1 VIARGSVGGRPRRV
15 LGIPPAVVA
24 AIVVAWALAFAAQA
38 TGRGRLLGHDEL
50 IHSGLPLWAALGLHL
65 LAWQVMVAAMML
77 PSSLPL
83 VRLFATVSS
92 NHRRAGVAMSAFL
105 TGYAV
110 VWSVFG
116 ALAFLGDA
124 LTHDTVDATPWLAT
138 HPAVIGGGVLA
149 LAGAFQFSSLK
160 DRCLKECRHPAGFLL
175 PRYQRGTRA
184 AFRLGRQHGL
194 FCLGCCWALMLVG
207 FAAGVANLW
216 WMAALTALMVFE
228 KTGREGQ
235 RGVRPIGLGLIALG
249 ILMLAGPVALPWIL
263 GSS

>member
-24 AIVVAWALAFAAQA
+24 AIVVAWVLALAAQA

-175 PRYQRGTRA
+175 
-184 AFRLGRQHGL
+184 GRQHGL

-216 WMAALTALMVFE
+216 WMATLTALMVFE

>member
-1 VIARGSVGGRPRRV
+1 
-15 LGIPPAVVA
+15 
-24 AIVVAWALAFAAQA
+24 
-38 TGRGRLLGHDEL
+38 
-50 IHSGLPLWAALGLHL
+50 
-65 LAWQVMVAAMML
+65 MML

-92 NHRRAGVAMSAFL
+92 NHRGAGVAMSAFL

-138 HPAVIGGGVLA
+138 HPAVIGGGVLV

-160 DRCLKECRHPAGFLL
+160 DRCLRECRHPAGFLL

-184 AFRLGRQHGL
+184 ASGSAAST
-194 FCLGCCWALMLVG
+194 GCSAWA
-207 FAAGVANLW
+207 AAG
-216 WMAALTALMVFE
+216 
-228 KTGREGQ
+228 R
-235 RGVRPIGLGLIALG
+235 
-249 ILMLAGPVALPWIL
+249 
-263 GSS
+263 

>member
-1 VIARGSVGGRPRRV
+1 MIAGGSVRGRPRRV
-15 LGIPPAVVA
+15 LGSPPAVVA
-24 AIVVAWALAFAAQA
+24 GIAVAWALALAAQA

-50 IHSGLPLWAALGLHL
+50 IHGSLSLWAALVVHL
-65 LAWQVMVAAMML
+65 LAWQVMIVAMML

-105 TGYAV
+105 TGYAL

-124 LTHDTVDATPWLAT
+124 LTHDTVDATPWLAA
-138 HPAVIGGGVLA
+138 HPAVVGGGVLA

-249 ILMLAGPVALPWIL
+249 VLVLAEPAALPWIL

>member
-1 VIARGSVGGRPRRV
+1 MITRGSVRGQPRRL
-15 LGIPPAVVA
+15 LGIPPTVLG
-24 AIVVAWALAFAAQA
+24 AIAVAWALALAAQA

-83 VRLFATVSS
+83 VRLFATVSR
-92 NHRRAGVAMSAFL
+92 NQERPGVAMSAFL
-105 TGYAV
+105 AGYAV

-138 HPAVIGGGVLA
+138 HPAVIGGGALA

-160 DRCLKECRHPAGFLL
+160 DRCLRECLTPPGSCCHATSGE
-175 PRYQRGTRA
+175 RGRPSGSA
-184 AFRLGRQHGL
+184 ANMV
-194 FCLGCCWALMLVG
+194 CSASA
-207 FAAGVANLW
+207 AAGRSCW
-216 WMAALTALMVFE
+216 WASPPGWRTS
-228 KTGREGQ
+228 GGWPR
-235 RGVRPIGLGLIALG
+235 
-249 ILMLAGPVALPWIL
+249 
-263 GSS
+263 

>member
-1 VIARGSVGGRPRRV
+1 VIANGSVGGQPRRL
-15 LGIPPAVVA
+15 LGIPPAVLG
-24 AIVVAWALAFAAQA
+24 AIAVAWALALAAQA

-50 IHSGLPLWAALGLHL
+50 IHSGLPLWAALGVHL

-83 VRLFATVSS
+83 VRLFATVSR
-92 NHRRAGVAMSAFL
+92 NQERPGVAMSAFL
-105 TGYAV
+105 AGYAA
-110 VWSVFG
+110 VWTVFA

-124 LTHDTVDATPWLAT
+124 LLHHTVHATPWLAT

-160 DRCLKECRHPAGFLL
+160 DRCLKECRHPGGFLL

-194 FCLGCCWALMLVG
+194 FCLGCCWAIMLVG

-216 WMAALTALMVFE
+216 WMAALTALMLFE

-249 ILMLAGPVALPWIL
+249 ILMLAEPAALPWIL

>member
-1 VIARGSVGGRPRRV
+1 MITRGSVRGQPGRL
-15 LGIPPAVVA
+15 LGIPPAVLVA
-24 AIVVAWALAFAAQA
+24 IAVAWALALAAQA

-50 IHSGLPLWAALGLHL
+50 IHSGLPLWAALGVHL

-83 VRLFATVSS
+83 VRLFATVSR
-92 NHRRAGVAMSAFL
+92 NQERPGVAMSAFL
-105 TGYAV
+105 AGYAV

-124 LTHDTVDATPWLAT
+124 LLHDTVEATPWLAT

-160 DRCLKECRHPAGFLL
+160 DRCLKECRHPGGFLL
-175 PRYQRGTRA
+175 PRYRRGTRA

-194 FCLGCCWALMLVG
+194 FCLGCCWAIMLVG

-249 ILMLAGPVALPWIL
+249 ILMLAEPAALPWIL

>member
-1 VIARGSVGGRPRRV
+1 MIARGSVGGRPRRV

-24 AIVVAWALAFAAQA
+24 AIAVAWVLALAAQA

-50 IHSGLPLWAALGLHL
+50 IHSGLSLWAALGLHL
-65 LAWQVMVAAMML
+65 LAWQVTVAAMML

-83 VRLFATVSS
+83 VRLFATVS
-92 NHRRAGVAMSAFL
+92 RIQERPGVAMSAFL

-124 LTHDTVDATPWLAT
+124 LTHDTVDATPWLAA
-138 HPAVIGGGVLA
+138 HPAVIGGGVLV

-160 DRCLKECRHPAGFLL
+160 DRCLKECRHPAGFQL

-194 FCLGCCWALMLVG
+194 FCLGCCWAIMLVG

-216 WMAALTALMVFE
+216 WMAALTALTVFE

-249 ILMLAGPVALPWIL
+249 MLMLAEPAVLPWIL

>member
-1 VIARGSVGGRPRRV
+1 MIARGSVGGRPRRV

-24 AIVVAWALAFAAQA
+24 AIAVAWVLALAAQA

-50 IHSGLPLWAALGLHL
+50 IHSGLSLWAALGLHL
-65 LAWQVMVAAMML
+65 LAWQVMIVAMML

-92 NHRRAGVAMSAFL
+92 NQRRPGVAMSAFL

-124 LTHDTVDATPWLAT
+124 LTHDTVDATPWLAA

-194 FCLGCCWALMLVG
+194 FCLGCCWAIMLVG

-249 ILMLAGPVALPWIL
+249 MLMLAEPAVLPWIL

>member
-1 VIARGSVGGRPRRV
+1 
-15 LGIPPAVVA
+15 
-24 AIVVAWALAFAAQA
+24 
-38 TGRGRLLGHDEL
+38 
-50 IHSGLPLWAALGLHL
+50 
-65 LAWQVMVAAMML
+65 MML

-92 NHRRAGVAMSAFL
+92 NHRGAGVAMSAFL

-249 ILMLAGPVALPWIL
+249 ILMLAGPVALP
-263 GSS
+263 

>member
-1 VIARGSVGGRPRRV
+1 VITRGSVRGQPRRL
-15 LGIPPAVVA
+15 LGIPPAVLG
-24 AIVVAWALAFAAQA
+24 AIAVAWALALAAQA

-50 IHSGLPLWAALGLHL
+50 IHSGLPLWAALGVHL
-65 LAWQVMVAAMML
+65 LAWQMMVAAMML

-83 VRLFATVSS
+83 VRLFATVSR
-92 NHRRAGVAMSAFL
+92 NQERPGVAMVAFL
-105 TGYAV
+105 AGYAV
-110 VWSVFG
+110 VWTVFG

-124 LTHDTVDATPWLAT
+124 LLHHTVHATPWLAT

-160 DRCLKECRHPAGFLL
+160 DRCLKECRHPGGFLL

-194 FCLGCCWALMLVG
+194 FCLGCCWAIMLVG

-249 ILMLAGPVALPWIL
+249 ILMLAEPAALPWIL